1 MKFTLSWLK
10 DHLETEASLD
20 DIITALTALGLEV
33 EGVEDRA
40 KKLAP
45 FVVAH
50 VIEAKPHPNAD
61 RLRVCKVDTGREV
74 VEVVCGAPNARTGMK
89 GVFAP
94 MGSYIPGSDMTLK
107 PTEIRG
113 VKSNGMLC
121 SERELLL
128 SDAHEGI
135 IELPADAPVGQPY
148 ARYAGLDDPLIEIAI
163 TPNRPDCLGILGVA
177 RDLAAAGIGR
187 LKGAEVVPVK
197 GGFKSPVGVRL
208 SLPQDRPHVAPV
220 FVGRYIRGVTNGP
233 SPKWLQDR
241 LKAVGLRPIS
251 ALVDVTNY
259 VMYDRGRP
267 LHVYDADKLKGD
279 IIVRM
284 AKAGE
289 SVLALDGR
297 SYQLTEEMCVIA
309 DEARALGLGG
319 VMGGEETG
327 CSANTVNVVVESAL
341 FDPAT
346 IAMTGRALGI
356 LSDARYRFERG
367 VDPASTIPGAEL
379 ATQLILDLCGG
390 EASDLVIA
398 GDVPTATK
406 TVAFRPLRVGSLG
419 GLTLAEAETARILT
433 ALGFKVSGE
442 GARLD
447 VAVPSWRPDI
457 DGEADLVE
465 EVLRVHGYDNVPAVA
480 MERPVAPMGV
490 MTPSQKRVRLI
501 KRTLAGRGLREAVT
515 WSFLPRADADLF
527 GGVPPCLHLVNP
539 ISADL
544 DTMRPSL
551 LPNLLRAL
559 GRNADRGVLNL
570 GLFEVGN
577 EFHGDKPDEQ
587 RLVAAGTQSGMTSE
601 RHWSGPAAPVN
612 AFAAKADALAV
623 LAAAGAPVDNLQAAA
638 EAPGWYHPGRS
649 GVLKLG
655 PKTVLARFGEI
666 HPTVLSALG
675 VSGPVAAF
683 EVFLEA
689 IPQPKTRAGRSRGPL
704 KASDFQMV
712 ERDFAFVVNREVTAD
727 DILRALRGAEKTLI
741 RETSVF
747 DVYEGPHV
755 GEGKKSVAVSV
766 RLQADDRTLTDA
778 EIEAIAGRLVEAAAK
793 RTGATL
799 RA

>member
-10 DHLETEASLD
+10 DHLETEATLEE
-20 DIITALTALGLEV
+20 IVAKLTALGLEV

-40 KKLAP
+40 LKLSP
-45 FVVAH
+45 FIVAH
-50 VIEAKPHPNAD
+50 VVEAKQHPNAD
-61 RLRVCKVDTGREV
+61 RLRVCRVDTGREV

-94 MGSYIPGSDMTLK
+94 MGSYIPGSDITLK

-121 SERELLL
+121 SERELEL

-135 IELPADAPVGQPY
+135 IELPGDAPVGQPF
-148 ARYAGLDDPLIEIAI
+148 ARYAGLDDPVIEIAI
-163 TPNRPDCLGILGVA
+163 TPNRPDAMGVFGVA
-177 RDLAAAGIGR
+177 RDLTASGLGR
-187 LKGAEVVPVK
+187 LKGADIAPVPGV
-197 GGFKSPVGVRL
+197 FKSPVGVRMA
-208 SLPQDRPHVAPV
+208 LPKDKTHVSPA
-220 FVGRYIRGVTNGP
+220 FVGRYIRGVKNGP

-241 LKAVGLRPIS
+241 LKAIGLRPIS
-251 ALVDVTNY
+251 ALVDITNY

-279 IIVRM
+279 VIVRL
-284 AKAGE
+284 AETGE

-297 SYQLTEEMCVIA
+297 GYTLNGDVCVIA

-319 VMGGEETG
+319 VIGGEETG
-327 CSANTVNVVVESAL
+327 CGDGTVNVFLESAL
-341 FDPAT
+341 FDPLT
-346 IAMTGRALGI
+346 IAATGRTLGI

-367 VDPASTIPGAEL
+367 VDPATTIPGAEL
-379 ATQLILDLCGG
+379 ATRLILDLCGG
-390 EASDLVIA
+390 QASELVIA
-398 GDVPTATK
+398 GAIPSEVK
-406 TVAFRPLRVGSLG
+406 TVAFRPSRVGSLG
-419 GLTLAEAETARILT
+419 GLTLAEAEARRILNS
-433 ALGFKVSGE
+433 LGFYVSGE
-442 GARLD
+442 GARLE

-465 EVLRVHGYDNVPAVA
+465 EILRVHGYDNVPAVP

-490 MTPSQKRVRLI
+490 MTPAQKRVRLV

-515 WSFLPRADADLF
+515 WSFLANADADLF
-527 GGVPPCLHLVNP
+527 GGVPSCLRLANP

-559 GRNADRGVLNL
+559 GRNADRGATHL

-577 EFHGDKPDEQ
+577 EFHGDQPGEQ
-587 RLVAAGTQSGMTSE
+587 RLVAAGVRGGMTGE
-601 RHWSGPAAPVN
+601 RHWSGPQVPVD
-612 AFAAKADALAV
+612 AFTAKADALAG
-623 LAAAGAPVDNLQAAA
+623 LAAAGAPVDNLQTAA

-655 PKTVLARFGEI
+655 PKTVLARFGEV
-666 HPTVLSALG
+666 HPAVLAALNLN
-675 VSGPVAAF
+675 GPVAAF

-689 IPQPKTRAGRSRGPL
+689 VPLPKARGGRSRGPL

-712 ERDFAFVVNREVTAD
+712 ERDFAFVVDRKVTAD
-727 DILRALRGAEKTLI
+727 DIVRALRGAEKTLI
-741 RETSVF
+741 RDIGVF
-747 DVYEGPHV
+747 DVYAGPHV
-755 GEGKKSVAVSV
+755 GAGKKSVAVSV

-778 EIEAIAGRLVEAAAK
+778 EIEAIAGRLVDAVGA

>member
-10 DHLETEASLD
+10 EHLETAATLEEIVAK
-20 DIITALTALGLEV
+20 LTALGLEV

-40 KKLAP
+40 KKLSP
-45 FVVAH
+45 FIVAH
-50 VIEAKPHPNAD
+50 VLEAKQHPNAD

-74 VEVVCGAPNARTGMK
+74 MEVVCGAPNVRTGMK

-94 MGSYIPGSDMTLK
+94 MGSYIPGSDITLK

-121 SERELLL
+121 SERELQL
-128 SDAHEGI
+128 SDNHEGI
-135 IELPADAPVGQPY
+135 IELPGDAPVGQPF
-148 ARYAGLDDPLIEIAI
+148 ARYAGLDDPVIDIAI
-163 TPNRPDCLGILGVA
+163 TPNRPDALGVFGVA
-177 RDLAAAGIGR
+177 RDLAAAGLGR
-187 LKGAEVVPVK
+187 LKGADIAPVPGV
-197 GGFKSPVGVRL
+197 FQSPVGVRMG
-208 SLPQDRPHVAPV
+208 LPKDKAHVSPV
-220 FVGRYIRGVTNGP
+220 FVGRYIRGVKNGP

-241 LKAVGLRPIS
+241 LKAIGLRPIS

-267 LHVYDADKLKGD
+267 LHVYDADKLSGD
-279 IIVRM
+279 IIVRL

-289 SVLALDGR
+289 RVLALDGR
-297 SYQLTEEMCVIA
+297 TYTLSEEMCVIA

-319 VMGGEETG
+319 VIGGEETG
-327 CSANTVNVVVESAL
+327 CSDETVNVFVESAL
-341 FDPAT
+341 FDPLT
-346 IAMTGRALGI
+346 IAATGRALGI

-367 VDPASTIPGAEL
+367 VDPATTIPGAEL
-379 ATQLILDLCGG
+379 ATRLILDLCGG
-390 EASDLVIA
+390 QPSELVIA
-398 GDVPTATK
+398 GAVPGEVK
-406 TVAFRPLRVGSLG
+406 SVAFRPSRVGSLG
-419 GLTLAEAETARILT
+419 GLTLPETDCRRILS
-433 ALGFKVSGE
+433 ALGFKISGD
-442 GARLD
+442 GARLE

-465 EVLRVHGYDNVPAVA
+465 EVLRVHGYDNVPAVP
-480 MERPVAPMGV
+480 MTRPVAPMGV
-490 MTPSQKRVRLI
+490 MTSGQKRVRLV

-515 WSFLPRADADLF
+515 WSFLASAAADLF
-527 GGVPPCLHLVNP
+527 GGVPSSLRLANP

-559 GRNADRGVLNL
+559 GRNADRGAVNL

-577 EFHGDKPDEQ
+577 EFHGDKPEEQ
-587 RLVAAGTQSGMTSE
+587 RLVAAGVRGGMTGE
-601 RHWSGPAAPVN
+601 RHWSGQQTPVD
-612 AFAAKADALAV
+612 AFVGKADALAA
-623 LAAAGAPVDNLQAAA
+623 LAAAGAPVDNLQTAA

-666 HPTVLSALG
+666 HPAVLAALG
-675 VSGPVAAF
+675 LNGPVATF

-689 IPQPKTRAGRSRGPL
+689 IPLPKARGGRSRGPL

-712 ERDFAFVVNREVTAD
+712 ERDFAFVVDRKVTAD
-727 DILRALRGAEKTLI
+727 DIVRALRGAEKTLI
-741 RETSVF
+741 RDIGVF

-778 EIEAIAGRLVEAAAK
+778 EIDAIAGRLVAAVGA

-799 RA
+799 RS